1 MSVSDDGTSY
11 GAPLVSGFGVDGID
25 ASQVNENMK
34 ALLEGA
40 IDENDDDAYVREE
53 GSIESLSVRL
63 LPHQLDGLAW
73 MLEKEMGRRKKN
85 GALPMGGI
93 LADDVW

>member
-1 MSVSDDGTSY
+1 MMVLDDGTSY
-11 GAPLVSGFGVDGID
+11 GPPLVSGFGVDGID
-25 ASQVNENMK
+25 AGQVNENMK

-40 IDENDDDAYVREE
+40 IGENEDDAYDREE

-73 MLEKEMGRRKKN
+73 MLEKEMGRKKKN

-93 LADDVW
+93 LADDV

>member
-1 MSVSDDGTSY
+1 MS
-11 GAPLVSGFGVDGID
+11 GAGIAGFGVDGID
-25 ASQVNENMK
+25 AGQVNENMK

-40 IDENDDDAYVREE
+40 IGDNDEDAYDREEE

-73 MLEKEMGRRKKN
+73 MMEKELGKKKKN
-85 GALPMGGI
+85 GALPLGGI
-93 LADDVW
+93 LADDVWAP